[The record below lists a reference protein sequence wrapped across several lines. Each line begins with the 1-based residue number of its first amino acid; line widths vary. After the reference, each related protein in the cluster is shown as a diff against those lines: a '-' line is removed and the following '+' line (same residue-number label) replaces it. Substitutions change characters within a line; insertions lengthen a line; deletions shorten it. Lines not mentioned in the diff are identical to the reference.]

1 MMAFHNNYMV
11 PMFSI
16 PQVTWANQSAG
27 QTSLGRFP
35 NPNSVMKICKFG
47 DMVRHFD
54 TNQSG
59 IKPFFL

>member
-1 MMAFHNNYMV
+1 
-11 PMFSI
+11 MFSI

-59 IKPFFL
+59 IEPFFL